1 MKQNDFVQELRK
13 DIKVIKKD
21 LRAISIK
28 TRTMARA
35 LEVEDEPVRADKMR
49 QDTTKIKSEK
59 ENTYKWPK
67 SSKPLK
73 PNSISWLS
81 KVIKK
86 INNWLGNNK

>member
-35 LEVEDEPVRADKMR
+35 LDVDD
-49 QDTTKIKSEK
+49 QK
-59 ENTYKWPK
+59 E
-67 SSKPLK
+67 K
-73 PNSISWLS
+73 PNKKTTTNQNKISWLS
-81 KVIKK
+81 RIIKK
-86 INNWLGNNK
+86 IKNWLGK

>member
-35 LEVEDEPVRADKMR
+35 LDVDD
-49 QDTTKIKSEK
+49 QT
-59 ENTYKWPK
+59 EN
-67 SSKPLK
+67 
-73 PNSISWLS
+73 PNKKTVIHQHKTSW
-81 KVIKK
+81 VNRIIKK
-86 INNWLGNNK
+86 IKNWLGNKK

>member
-35 LEVEDEPVRADKMR
+35 LDVDD
-49 QDTTKIKSEK
+49 QK
-59 ENTYKWPK
+59 E
-67 SSKPLK
+67 K
-73 PNSISWLS
+73 PNKKTTTTQNKISWLNTI
-81 KVIKK
+81 IKK
-86 INNWLGNNK
+86 IKNWLGK

>member
-35 LEVEDEPVRADKMR
+35 LDVDDQTENPNKK
-49 QDTTKIKSEK
+49 TKTHQNK
-59 ENTYKWPK
+59 T
-67 SSKPLK
+67 
-73 PNSISWLS
+73 SW
-81 KVIKK
+81 VNRIIKK
-86 INNWLGNNK
+86 IKNWLGNNK

>member
-35 LEVEDEPVRADKMR
+35 LDVDDQVGNPNKK
-49 QDTTKIKSEK
+49 TTTQQNK
-59 ENTYKWPK
+59 T
-67 SSKPLK
+67 
-73 PNSISWLS
+73 SWLNRI
-81 KVIKK
+81 IKK
-86 INNWLGNNK
+86 IKNWLGK